1 MNLNEF
7 IEEVIEKG
15 IEAAKAD
22 YTKPEDSNRLKGSIE
37 GFEACRGKSPKELK
51 TLLENARKESN
62 SLLFE
67 DKEIEEYWRFNSKT
81 AEIEWVCN
89 CVSAVLVNEGH
100 EPLIPVTCNAVLL
113 ANKIL
118 LGSKIDKRV

>member
-7 IEEVIEKG
+7 IEKVIEKG

-37 GFEACRGKSPKELK
+37 GFEACRGKNTIELK
-51 TLLENARKESN
+51 QLLIEARKESN
-62 SLLFE
+62 SLSFK
-67 DKEIEEYWRFNSKT
+67 DNKIEEYWRFNSKA

-89 CVSAVLVNEGH
+89 CVSAVLVNEGF
-100 EPLIPVTCNAVLL
+100 EPLIPITCNAVLL

-118 LGSKIDKRV
+118 LGSKVDEQA